1 MDRLTSIE
9 NIKEEDNIKIMVK
22 PQQEEAETDVETP
35 FNSPDRESSV
45 GSPATSTISDKQ
57 QAQATVD
64 DSDDASVKIAEVLRQ
79 SKSEEY
85 DESDFDNWPLQD
97 IREPHA
103 NDVLYGR
110 GGGTNHHPGN
120 KRYRKL
126 VETRKVDYVNSKRLD
141 KPLVALEIIKE
152 WRGQKPPGRFL
163 KLDEKTGLWHDV
175 GERKARE
182 KTSQALREKAPLLR
196 KQQEEQRIE
205 NGFMTDEQKNTRF
218 GWPRNC
224 NNNKVNKD
232 LSRVILAR
240 DHSLGRD
247 YIAADDPVSVKG
259 FNWESPLL
267 DDISEVPHHSQSWDT
282 HADSAVQGPMAYA
295 VRGSG
300 SSQPRM
306 TNAPYP
312 SSGHYPIPHSQQS
325 FPPENYSENWSSQYP
340 HDWRGYNNDNSIRRN
355 YNADYFQGSKQGY
368 SAQPSNMSHVS
379 SAARYN
385 NNDNFMHSWTTMQ
398 QTNSEA
404 GYDSASYQSPNRM
417 SSTHAYG
424 NWSTPPSQT
433 SPQASMNY
441 YNNVYRPANDQYIPD
456 TNHHYTV
463 SSSSREDIPR
473 PPVVKRDTSN
483 KLKTLDTEPTKKR
496 MNRQHSMSSVGE
508 VTENDMKNL
517 NDSLEQSSITV
528 GNHPLQKPQNLKQ
541 KDRLDTI
548 DQIIINEFEI
558 RSSNFDDQALDDVVL
573 KPTALTDN
581 DRLSTLG
588 TIDSEDRKSVV

>member
-1 MDRLTSIE
+1 M
-9 NIKEEDNIKIMVK
+9 
-22 PQQEEAETDVETP
+22 
-35 FNSPDRESSV
+35 
-45 GSPATSTISDKQ
+45 
-57 QAQATVD
+57 
-64 DSDDASVKIAEVLRQ
+64 
-79 SKSEEY
+79 
-85 DESDFDNWPLQD
+85 
-97 IREPHA
+97 
-103 NDVLYGR
+103 
-110 GGGTNHHPGN
+110 
-120 KRYRKL
+120 
-126 VETRKVDYVNSKRLD
+126 
-141 KPLVALEIIKE
+141 
-152 WRGQKPPGRFL
+152 
-163 KLDEKTGLWHDV
+163 
-175 GERKARE
+175 
-182 KTSQALREKAPLLR
+182 
-196 KQQEEQRIE
+196 
-205 NGFMTDEQKNTRF
+205 
-218 GWPRNC
+218 
-224 NNNKVNKD
+224 
-232 LSRVILAR
+232 ILAR

-282 HADSAVQGPMAYA
+282 HADSAAQGPMAYA

-573 KPTALTDN
+573 RPTALTDN

-588 TIDSEDRKSVV
+588 TIDSDILGALTKGTPV